1 MAGAVRAALAT
12 LPAREG
18 RAPRVAVALSGGRD
32 SMALLDA
39 LAECAGAAGIE
50 LSAIHVHHGLSPHAD
65 AWAQFCADECARRG
79 VAFVAER
86 VRVARRGGESLEAAA
101 RDARYAALAEHDVDC
116 IALAHHADDQA
127 ETLLLQLMRGA
138 GPHGLA
144 AMARERHDRGPM
156 HMRPLLAVSRAEIEA
171 YVAARGL
178 AFVDDESNADTRFKR
193 NFLRHEIGPRLAR
206 AFPGYPA
213 TLARA
218 ARHQADAAALLD
230 AMAAQDAVSAG
241 YASETNATLDRA
253 TLSALARS
261 APARARN
268 LLRWF
273 IRQHGLPLPSSAR
286 LGAMLAQLTGA
297 PPDARV
303 RCRHAGAELGIHRG
317 RIALHAPPPGPYAV
331 RWNGASVLALPHGM
345 LHFATSDGG
354 GLARAA
360 VADQPIVVRPRRGGE
375 QLRIAANRPRQ
386 SLKRL
391 LHDAGVPEWDRVA
404 WPLVWCGD
412 ALAAVPGI
420 GIALEFQSS
429 GSAPGYTLR
438 WQPTHAID
446 VIQSLR

>member
-1 MAGAVRAALAT
+1 
-12 LPAREG
+12 
-18 RAPRVAVALSGGRD
+18 VAVALSGGRD

-273 IRQHGLPLPSSAR
+273 IRQHGLSLPSSAR

-303 RCRHAGAELGIHRG
+303 RCRHARRRARHSSRPHR
-317 RIALHAPPPGPYAV
+317 A
-331 RWNGASVLALPHGM
+331 
-345 LHFATSDGG
+345 
-354 GLARAA
+354 ARATA
-360 VADQPIVVRPRRGGE
+360 RPLRRPMEWRERPRASARDAALCDKRWRRARARGGC
-375 QLRIAANRPRQ
+375 RPADRRATAPRWRAAPHRRQ
-386 SLKRL
+386 PAAAIVEAAASRRRR
-391 LHDAGVPEWDRVA
+391 ARMGSR
-404 WPLVWCGD
+404 C
-412 ALAAVPGI
+412 LAARLV
-420 GIALEFQSS
+420 
-429 GSAPGYTLR
+429 R
-438 WQPTHAID
+438 
-446 VIQSLR
+446 